1 MAAPARGTN
10 GRSVAGEPIAG
21 EPAADEAA
29 NAAERATSS
38 VLALDGWG
46 RLEPEPHANGA
57 APPEAE
63 TEAAPDLDGSADESA
78 EVESEVEAG
87 PEATAEVEA
96 GPEAAMVESVAPE
109 AGDELFELPWDRRAT
124 EALAALR
131 ERAGAQAPQL
141 RPIGF
146 DAAPGL
152 RLLGPALI
160 FGLAVGAIVGAA
172 LRWLELL
179 NAPPPAPPASDPA
192 ARLRR
197 RLAALQEER
206 ATEIAGLRRR
216 LQALGVGEPPAPEPE
231 PTLSERIRRL
241 W

>member
-1 MAAPARGTN
+1 MRTQMAAPVRGTN
-10 GRSVAGEPIAG
+10 GRSVAGEPIAAD
-21 EPAADEAA
+21 PAADE
-29 NAAERATSS
+29 AAERATSS

-46 RLEPEPHANGA
+46 RLEPEPHANGS

-63 TEAAPDLDGSADESA
+63 TEAAPDPDEA
-78 EVESEVEAG
+78 VEAG
-87 PEATAEVEA
+87 VEVEA
-96 GPEAAMVESVAPE
+96 GPEAAMAEPVAPD
-109 AGDELFELPWDRRAT
+109 AGGELSELPWDRRAT

-131 ERAGAQAPQL
+131 ERAGSHAPQL

-179 NAPPPAPPASDPA
+179 NAPPPAPPAPDPA
-192 ARLRR
+192 MRLRR

-206 ATEIAGLRRR
+206 AAEIAELRRR

-231 PTLSERIRRL
+231 PTLSERIRGL

>member
-1 MAAPARGTN
+1 MAAPVRGTN
-10 GRSVAGEPIAG
+10 GRSVAGEPIAAD
-21 EPAADEAA
+21 PAADEAA
-29 NAAERATSS
+29 DAAERATSS

-63 TEAAPDLDGSADESA
+63 TEAAPDPDESA
-78 EVESEVEAG
+78 EVEAGVEVEAG

-96 GPEAAMVESVAPE
+96 EVEAEPEATAAAPD
-109 AGDELFELPWDRRAT
+109 AGGELSELPWDRRAT

-131 ERAGAQAPQL
+131 ERAGSHAPQL

-179 NAPPPAPPASDPA
+179 NAPPPAPPAPDPA
-192 ARLRR
+192 MRLRR

-206 ATEIAGLRRR
+206 AAEIAELRRR

-231 PTLSERIRRL
+231 PTLSERIRGL

>member
-1 MAAPARGTN
+1 MAAPVRGTN
-10 GRSVAGEPIAG
+10 GRSVAGEPIAAD
-21 EPAADEAA
+21 PAAEEAA
-29 NAAERATSS
+29 DAAERATSS

-46 RLEPEPHANGA
+46 RLEPEPHANGS

-63 TEAAPDLDGSADESA
+63 SEAAPDPDESA
-78 EVESEVEAG
+78 EAEVEAV
-87 PEATAEVEA
+87 PEATAVEPLATDPEVEPSELSGDRGAIEGLA
-96 GPEAAMVESVAPE
+96 G
-109 AGDELFELPWDRRAT
+109 
-124 EALAALR
+124 
-131 ERAGAQAPQL
+131 L

-172 LRWLELL
+172 LRLFELR
-179 NAPPPAPPASDPA
+179 NAPPPAPPPSDPA

-197 RLAALQEER
+197 RLATLQDER
-206 ATEIAGLRRR
+206 AAEIAELRRR
-216 LQALGVGEPPAPEPE
+216 LHALGVGEAPAPPAE
-231 PTLSERIRRL
+231 PTLSERIRGL